1 MARIGRLAGAILV
14 ESEGRYFLVG
24 NPKEPL
30 DLPAAGFSPPA
41 EPVDAMARPWIEL
54 EARRP
59 IALAAPI
66 LEVPLEGTAV
76 AARIAQQL
84 VIPRN
89 GSVSDRLWRLIIG
102 ITGDLGDDE
111 DEVPAVTDAAWL
123 ATVPDRVWSIV
134 SGSVL
139 RCS

>member
-14 ESEGRYFLVG
+14 ESAGRYFLVG

-41 EPVDAMARPWIEL
+41 EPIDAMARPWIEL

-66 LEVPLEGTAV
+66 LEIPLEGTAV
-76 AARIAQQL
+76 AARVAQQL

-102 ITGDLGDDE
+102 ITDDDD
-111 DEVPAVTDAAWL
+111 DEVPDVTDAAWL

-134 SGSVL
+134 TGSVL

>member
-14 ESEGRYFLVG
+14 ESAGRYFLVG

-41 EPVDAMARPWIEL
+41 EPIDAMARPWIEL
-54 EARRP
+54 EPRGP
-59 IALAAPI
+59 IALVAPI
-66 LEVPLEGTAV
+66 LEIPLDGTAV
-76 AARIAQQL
+76 AARVAQLL

-89 GSVSDRLWRLIIG
+89 GSVSDRLWRLVIG
-102 ITGDLGDDE
+102 ITDDE
-111 DEVPAVTDAAWL
+111 DEVPDVTDAVWL

-134 SGSVL
+134 TSSVL

>member
-14 ESEGRYFLVG
+14 ESAGRYFLVG

-41 EPVDAMARPWIEL
+41 EPIDAMARPWIEL
-54 EARRP
+54 EPRGP

-66 LEVPLEGTAV
+66 LELPLDGTAV
-76 AARIAQQL
+76 AARVAQLL

-89 GSVSDRLWRLIIG
+89 GSVSDRLWRLVLG
-102 ITGDLGDDE
+102 ITDDE
-111 DEVPAVTDAAWL
+111 DEPPAVTDAAWL

-134 SGSVL
+134 TSSVL

>member
-1 MARIGRLAGAILV
+1 MARIGRLTGAILI
-14 ESEGRYFLVG
+14 ESAGRYFLVG

-41 EPVDAMARPWIEL
+41 EPIDAMARPWIEL

-66 LEVPLEGTAV
+66 LEIPLEGTAV
-76 AARIAQQL
+76 AARVAQQL

-102 ITGDLGDDE
+102 ITDDDD
-111 DEVPAVTDAAWL
+111 DEVPDVTDAAWL

-134 SGSVL
+134 TGSVL

>member
-30 DLPAAGFSPPA
+30 DLPATGFSPPA

-54 EARRP
+54 EPRRP

-66 LEVPLEGTAV
+66 LEIPLEGTAV

-89 GSVSDRLWRLIIG
+89 GSVSDRLWRLVIG
-102 ITGDLGDDE
+102 MTDDE
-111 DEVPAVTDAAWL
+111 DEVADVTDAAWL

-134 SGSVL
+134 TGSVL

>member
-1 MARIGRLAGAILV
+1 MARIGRLAGAIVV
-14 ESEGRYFLVG
+14 ESAGRYFLVG

-41 EPVDAMARPWIEL
+41 EPIDAMARPWIEL
-54 EARRP
+54 EPRGP

-66 LEVPLEGTAV
+66 LELPLDGTAV
-76 AARIAQQL
+76 ATRVAQLL

-89 GSVSDRLWRLIIG
+89 GSVSDRLWRLVLG
-102 ITGDLGDDE
+102 ITDDE

-134 SGSVL
+134 TGSVL

>member
-1 MARIGRLAGAILV
+1 MARIGRLVGAILV

-24 NPKEPL
+24 NPKEL
-30 DLPAAGFSPPA
+30 FDLPAVGFSPSA
-41 EPVDAMARPWIEL
+41 EPIDAMTRPWIEL
-54 EARRP
+54 EPRRP
-59 IALAAPI
+59 IALAAPV
-66 LEVPLEGTAV
+66 LAVPLEGTAI

-102 ITGDLGDDE
+102 IGDDE

-123 ATVPDRVWSIV
+123 ATVPDRVWAIV
-134 SGSVL
+134 TGSVL

>member
-41 EPVDAMARPWIEL
+41 APIDAMARPWIEL
-54 EARRP
+54 EPRRP
-59 IALAAPI
+59 VALAAPV
-66 LEVPLEGTAV
+66 LEVPIEGTAV
-76 AARIAQQL
+76 AARIARQL

-102 ITGDLGDDE
+102 ITDDE
-111 DEVPAVTDAAWL
+111 DEVPDVTDAAWL
-123 ATVPDRVWSIV
+123 ATVPDRVWAIV
-134 SGSVL
+134 TSSVL

>member
-41 EPVDAMARPWIEL
+41 EPIDAMARPWLEL
-54 EARRP
+54 EPRRP
-59 IALAAPI
+59 ITLAAPV
-66 LEVPLEGTAV
+66 LEVPIEGTAI
-76 AARIAQQL
+76 AARVARQL

-102 ITGDLGDDE
+102 ISDDE
-111 DEVPAVTDAAWL
+111 DDVPDVTDAAWL

-134 SGSVL
+134 TGSVL

>member
-14 ESEGRYFLVG
+14 ESAGRYFLVG

-41 EPVDAMARPWIEL
+41 EPIDAMARPWIEL

-76 AARIAQQL
+76 AARVAQQL

-102 ITGDLGDDE
+102 ITDDDD
-111 DEVPAVTDAAWL
+111 DEVPDVTDAAWL

-134 SGSVL
+134 TGSVL